1 MMNDS
6 GSCIFCSSDAA
17 SLRWWRQTAV
27 LSLLCHSLVIVDH
40 RLLSHRWTLIKFNS
54 RSLIRVHLFC
64 QCCVILSWL
73 SCCKFVQWFCPP
85 AVPDVFD
92 GCLFDREFCHQT
104 TTIDDIAW
112 CIFDRMGWWTPSEL
126 PSNRTA
132 GTSEESL
139 LI

>member
-1 MMNDS
+1 MNDS
-6 GSCIFCSSDAA
+6 GSCIFCASDAA
-17 SLRWWRQTAV
+17 SLRWWRQAAV
-27 LSLLCHSLVIVDH
+27 LSLLCAPLVVVDH

-54 RSLIRVHLFC
+54 RSLIRVHLSSIDPFMVELL
-64 QCCVILSWL
+64 QI
-73 SCCKFVQWFCPP
+73 FQWVCPL

-112 CIFDRMGWWTPSEL
+112 RIFDRMGWWTPSEL